1 MNTLYAFTRT
11 REYSQVVHPPN
22 IHLFGF
28 IFSFQIQCFIFSIF
42 VSFNN
47 CHLLLLGD
55 WTKKKNFAST
65 DYTFLQ
71 IIAATKFF
79 FFGYFSPRLKNLFS
93 TATQKK
99 KKFMQSEV
107 FVPLRSFHYHFA
119 LSPQTRVCVCV
130 CVRSHATYD
139 EASIWSISEENW
151 KIINNWI
158 IPS

>member
-1 MNTLYAFTRT
+1 MFLYINEYTVCVYKDKRIFLGRAPS
-11 REYSQVVHPPN
+11 EYSS
-22 IHLFGF
+22 FWF
-28 IFSFQIQCFIFSIF
+28 YFFFSDSMFHFLHFCFIQQLPPFASRRL
-42 VSFNN
+42 N
-47 CHLLLLGD
+47 
-55 WTKKKNFAST
+55 KKKNFAST

-139 EASIWSISEENW
+139 EASIWSISEEN
-151 KIINNWI
+151 
-158 IPS
+158 

>member
-1 MNTLYAFTRT
+1 MRLQGQENILWSCTLR
-11 REYSQVVHPPN
+11 
-22 IHLFGF
+22 IF
-28 IFSFQIQCFIFSIF
+28 IFLVLFFFF
-42 VSFNN
+42 RFNVSFSPFLFHSTIATF
-47 CHLLLLGD
+47 CFSEIEQ
-55 WTKKKNFAST
+55 KKKNFAST

-139 EASIWSISEENW
+139 EASIWSISEEN
-151 KIINNWI
+151 
-158 IPS
+158 

>member
-28 IFSFQIQCFIFSIF
+28 IFLFRFN
-42 VSFNN
+42 VSFSPFLFHSTIATF
-47 CHLLLLGD
+47 CFSEIEQ
-55 WTKKKNFAST
+55 KNFAST

-93 TATQKK
+93 TATQK

-139 EASIWSISEENW
+139 EASIWSISEEN
-151 KIINNWI
+151 
-158 IPS
+158 